1 MRKRYKEKRHS
12 CAFCK
17 PHKMRGACRWS
28 DKDFAM
34 LKEFEKRRLNYIHT
48 PVFLNVLKYNQA

>member
-1 MRKRYKEKRHS
+1 MRKRYKIKKHS
-12 CAFCK
+12 CALCK

-34 LKEFEKRRLNYIHT
+34 LKEFEKQKTSALFSSPQSAPTR
-48 PVFLNVLKYNQA
+48 F